1 MKIDKVGQYRT
12 SNGQRVDISTIFAGS
27 AYGYVVT
34 ECGATFWRAEDGSHP
49 TRADL
54 QIVSEWVATKQQDDD
69 LRLIVARTL
78 GRLQGLQRYRMESDD
93 KSQAMT
99 ADAID
104 GDWLAA
110 DEMLTAIEDLRR
122 AIGDCTLDQEAR

>member
-1 MKIDKVGQYRT
+1 MRIDKVGVYRT

-49 TRADL
+49 TQSDL
-54 QIVSEWVATKQQDDD
+54 RIVSEWVAANQHDDD

-78 GRLQGLQRYRMESDD
+78 ERLQGLQRYRME
-93 KSQAMT
+93 T
-99 ADAID
+99 AWIGSPMMVEAAAGEWLEAGDVQDAIK
-104 GDWLAA
+104 
-110 DEMLTAIEDLRR
+110 DLRR
-122 AIGDCTLDQEAR
+122 AIGDCTLDEEVR